1 MKTALDEAFILERLP
16 VRASWACVQ
25 AYGRHVPRHRSKAL
39 VEAVLT
45 GTGTTTLLRP
55 ALAEKADQIPKKT
68 TFFGLQCVL
77 VAPKNRDVWAAVCR
91 PPSLNHGFSIPEG

>member
-25 AYGRHVPRHRSKAL
+25 AYGRHVPRHRWKAL

-55 ALAEKADQIPKKT
+55 ALAEKADQIPEKN
-68 TFFGLQCVL
+68 TFFF
-77 VAPKNRDVWAAVCR
+77 W
-91 PPSLNHGFSIPEG
+91 PPMCAGGTQEPRCMGRRV